1 MIFLKAL
8 ITGASSG
15 IGKDIALELANR
27 GYDLILV
34 ARRADKLEE
43 IKKSVNVK
51 CQTVSCDL
59 SVNENC
65 IRLCKWLVNEDID
78 VVINCAGYG
87 VFGEFS
93 ETDLD
98 KEINMINTNITAL
111 HIITKYF
118 VKKFVKENKGYILN
132 VSSAAAYAPGPMF
145 SSYYGTKA
153 YVLRLTQ
160 AIAEEVNGKNVYIGA
175 LCPGTVDTEFNA
187 VAAVGSGVST
197 MSSKY
202 VAKYAVDKMFK
213 RKKVII
219 PGIKFKCAVFFS
231 RLLPDS
237 FLAKI
242 TFNFQKKKNNG

>member
-1 MIFLKAL
+1 MKAL
-8 ITGASSG
+8 VTGASSG
-15 IGKDIALELANR
+15 IGRDIAFELANK

-43 IKKSVNVK
+43 IKKAVNVN

-65 IRLCKWLVNEDID
+65 IKLCQWLVSEEID
-78 VVINCAGYG
+78 VVVNCAGLG

-93 ETDLD
+93 KTDLD

-111 HIITKYF
+111 HIITKFF

-132 VSSAAAYAPGPMF
+132 VASAAAYAPGPMF
-145 SSYYGTKA
+145 SSYYATKA

-160 AIAEEVNGKNVYIGA
+160 AIAEEVSKTNVYVGA
-175 LCPGTVDTEFNA
+175 LCPGTVDTEFNT
-187 VAAVGSGVST
+187 VAEVGTGVSA

-202 VAKYAVDKMFK
+202 VAKYAVNKMFK
-213 RKKVII
+213 KKKVII
-219 PGIKFKCAVFFS
+219 SGFKFKCAVFFS
-231 RLLPDS
+231 RFLSDGI
-237 FLAKI
+237 LAKI
-242 TFNFQKKKNNG
+242 THNFQKKKNKG